1 MGWDCGRLAFLWNL
15 GIVHVFIAV
24 EHGEKDASDF
34 RDSYDERILSPGQ
47 SSKEK

>member
-1 MGWDCGRLAFLWNL
+1 MDIWLFYEIMGKVKSFRAEDQ
-15 GIVHVFIAV
+15 
-24 EHGEKDASDF
+24 GEKDTSDF